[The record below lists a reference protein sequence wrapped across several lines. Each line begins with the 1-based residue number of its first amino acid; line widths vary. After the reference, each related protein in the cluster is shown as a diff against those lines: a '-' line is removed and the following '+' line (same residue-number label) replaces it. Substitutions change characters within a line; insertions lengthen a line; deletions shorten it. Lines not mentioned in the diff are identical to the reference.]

1 MNYKKLILFIIPV
14 LCISCANSSDNKK
27 ANNKDSAIVHGK
39 EFGSTIIDSNVYD
52 DIDIFK
58 LEGIGN
64 IKHPTNYPY
73 IKIENE
79 GNAKKRIVYKYSATD
94 SSESI
99 YKKEKRYCLKID
111 EYWADS
117 GYNRIYEYIQPD
129 KITRLVYYGSHL
141 KTGFHLDDIIVI
153 EKNKSTMYSYWGKK
167 GPYIEPDINNLDL
180 IKDKVSV
187 VVIEKFKRQN
197 GILTAYSQSIDRIK
211 NKIFESDTACYNI
224 GEHSWFWFET
234 FGWKN
239 KVACN

>member
-39 EFGSTIIDSNVYD
+39 EFESTIIDSNVYD

-58 LEGIGN
+58 LEGIGK

-79 GNAKKRIVYKYSATD
+79 GNAKMRIVYKYSATD

-99 YKKEKRYCLKID
+99 YKKEKRYWLKID

-153 EKNKSTMYSYWGKK
+153 KKNKSTMYSYWDKK
-167 GPYIEPDINNLDL
+167 GPAVEPKLETVSLVQKNCNVIITTTQSNESGTLKIISNSYDKRINKTIETDTTCYL
-180 IKDKVSV
+180 IKDHT
-187 VVIEKFKRQN
+187 Q
-197 GILTAYSQSIDRIK
+197 
-211 NKIFESDTACYNI
+211 
-224 GEHSWFWFET
+224 FWFET
-234 FGWKN
+234 FGWNN